1 MEVLH
6 KELRNK
12 GTFYIEENGKTLA
25 SMYYSR
31 YSPEHIVIDHTEVD
45 DALRGK
51 GAGKQMI
58 ARAVEWARENK
69 VRVTPACPFAHS
81 LFQKIT
87 DFEDVWERE

>member
-6 KELRNK
+6 KELKSK
-12 GTFYIEENGKTLA
+12 GIFYIEENGKPLA
-25 SMYYSR
+25 NMYYSR

-51 GAGKQMI
+51 GAGKQMV
-58 ARAVEWARENK
+58 ARAVEWARENNI
-69 VRVTPACPFAHS
+69 RVTPACPFAHS

-87 DFEDVWERE
+87 DFQDVWEKE